1 MNLQKTKSSLT
12 SAVILTALL
21 TTVQFPTAQAATVGS
36 NQCVQTVNSNSGV
49 SVYQDSGSCFIA
61 FKSATTYTWT
71 PPSTLRE
78 IDLLVVGGGGG
89 GASRHAGGGGAGGL
103 INSTNVAISGSD
115 LTIKVGGGGGGGP
128 AQSTAGANAF
138 NGETSTVS
146 GSGIS
151 TRNAIG
157 GGGGSSN
164 ASAGSGGSGG
174 GGSCCG
180 GSAGSGTA
188 GQGNAGS
195 IGATVNPTYWVG
207 GGGGGAGTSGTSS
220 SGSKAGSGGTGAA
233 VSWIPTTVGTALSAG
248 VVSSSQLFFAGGGG
262 GGSDRDSIPGGNGG
276 TGGGAPGSTGLAT
289 ATNGTANTGGGGGAS
304 GISGVGTGSLKG
316 GDGGSGVVVIR
327 YVIAVAQFDASNYTA
342 GTTTWANSITGG
354 TAGTTATGGMT
365 KTASGPTGV
374 VFNGKE
380 SSNSDEV
387 SSSIGSTTSIDTV
400 TVEMWLK
407 LKDSG
412 SAQNASGSMLFS
424 WGAGG
429 YNIYHYGNQLG
440 YNTFAAQLYGVDST
454 SYNTNWTHFVF
465 VMTDTGDW
473 SSQKIYVNG
482 ALQASTCRITPSA
495 CTNSQPRAF
504 QSSGNFLLMNNAH
517 TANTWNAKVDLGQ
530 VKVYNRELSST
541 QISANYSSSS
551 ASYVEAD
558 STPPTFSNGTTF
570 SFAENT
576 SASTVAATISVN
588 ESSTIS
594 IVSGV
599 DSALFSISAV
609 DTVTGQVKFLT
620 SPDFESALDVGAN
633 NVYNITIRAAD
644 TLGNSADQAISI
656 TVTNVNE
663 SSTMGAPTL
672 SGAASKGSIVTITV
686 TTNAAGKVRF
696 FVSGKRIANCLARST
711 TGSYPN
717 FSATCSWKPPVTG
730 RQNLTA
736 RVTPTDS
743 SFSATTSASTSVWV
757 VKRSNSR

>member
-1 MNLQKTKSSLT
+1 MNLQKIKRTLT
-12 SAVILTALL
+12 CAVILAALL
-21 TTVQFPTAQAATVGS
+21 PLLQLPTAGAATVGT

-61 FKSATTYTWT
+61 FKTATTTYTWT

-78 IDLLVVGGGGG
+78 IDLLVVAGGGGG
-89 GASRHAGGGGAGGL
+89 GSRHAGGGGAGGL
-103 INSTNVAISGSD
+103 INSTSVAISGTD
-115 LTIKVGGGGGGGP
+115 LSISIGSGGAGGAATGSAGNE
-128 AQSTAGANAF
+128 GANGS
-138 NGETSTVS
+138 NSQVS
-146 GSGIS
+146 GSGIT
-151 TRNAIG
+151 TRTAIG
-157 GGGGSSN
+157 GGGGGYNVTS
-164 ASAGSGGSGG
+164 GSGGSSGG
-174 GGSCCG
+174 GGCCG
-180 GSAGSGTA
+180 QGLGTPTSGQGKTGSAGIYG
-188 GQGNAGS
+188 GGG
-195 IGATVNPTYWVG
+195 YVG
-207 GGGGGAGTSGTSS
+207 GGGGGASGTGGATTSS
-220 SGSKAGSGGTGAA
+220 QAGNGGAGLAISWISSNAQSALSVGEVSGSE
-233 VSWIPTTVGTALSAG
+233 I
-248 VVSSSQLFFAGGGG
+248 FFAGGGG
-262 GGSDRDSIPGGNGG
+262 GSTNNVGTAGIGGKG
-276 TGGGAPGSTGLAT
+276 GGGAGSGTTAAGTDAT
-289 ATNGTANTGGGGGAS
+289 PNTGGGGGGGGLNGGGAS
-304 GISGVGTGSLKG
+304 KG
-316 GDGGSGVVVIR
+316 GDGANGVVVIR
-327 YVIAVAQFDASNYTA
+327 YLIPVAQFDASNYTA

-374 VFNGKE
+374 VFAGKE

-412 SAQNASGSMLFS
+412 SAQNAFGSMLFS

-440 YNTFAAQLYGVDST
+440 YNTFASQLYGVDST
-454 SYNTNWTHFVF
+454 SYNAIWTHFAF

-473 SSQKIYVNG
+473 SSQKIYING
-482 ALQASTCRITPSA
+482 ALQSSTCRITPSA

-504 QSSGNFLLMNNAH
+504 QSSGNFLLMNNANA
-517 TANTWNAKVDLGQ
+517 ANTWNAKVDLGQ

-551 ASYVEAD
+551 SSYVEAD
-558 STPPTFSNGTTF
+558 STPPTFSNGATF

-576 SASTVAATISVN
+576 SASTVAATITVN

-663 SSTMGAPTL
+663 SSSIGAPSL
-672 SGAASKGSIVTITV
+672 SGAASKGSIVTISV
-686 TTNAAGKVRF
+686 TSNVAGKVRF
-696 FVSGKRIANCLARST
+696 FVSGKRIAGCLARTT
-711 TGSYPN
+711 TGSYPS

-730 RQNLTA
+730 NQNLTA
-736 RVTPTDS
+736 RITPTD
-743 SFSATTSASTSVWV
+743 TTFSASTSTATSVVV
-757 VKRSNSR
+757 VKRNSTR